1 MSACVTT
8 GMVSAPDN
16 LQLKWKKKKKNSNTT
31 KKNPNPKKD
40 NVFMCIKID

>member
-16 LQLKWKKKKKNSNTT
+16 LQLKWKKKKKKQQHH
-31 KKNPNPKKD
+31 KKKPKPQKR
-40 NVFMCIKID
+40 

>member
-16 LQLKWKKKKKNSNTT
+16 LQLKWKKKKKKTAT
-31 KKNPNPKKD
+31 PQKKTQTPKKIMYLC
-40 NVFMCIKID
+40 V

>member
-16 LQLKWKKKKKNSNTT
+16 LQLKWKKKKKKTATT
-31 KKNPNPKKD
+31 QKKTQTPKKIMYLC
-40 NVFMCIKID
+40 V

>member
-16 LQLKWKKKKKNSNTT
+16 LQLKWKKKKKTATT
-31 KKNPNPKKD
+31 QKKTQTPKKIMYLC
-40 NVFMCIKID
+40 V